1 MISRRDIKVEG
12 GKLVRVELEIEAGSV
27 LRAAVC
33 GDFFAHPE
41 EVFERAE
48 ADLAGV
54 PVDRLGETA
63 LSLFADPRLTLLGAQ
78 PEDIARALME
88 AADATQID

>member
-1 MISRRDIKVEG
+1 MIYRKDLKIEG
-12 GKLVRVELEIEAGSV
+12 GKLLRVEVEIEAGSV
-27 LRAAVC
+27 LHASVC

-63 LSLFADPRLTLLGAQ
+63 LALFAAPGLTIIGAH
-78 PEDIARALME
+78 PEDIAYALLE
-88 AADATQID
+88 AVDADQTA